1 MRASSVLPVATLL
14 LVPALA
20 SCGEGDGAASAPG
33 GVAQQYSTLE
43 AEVAE
48 RGGST
53 TSGEWKIS
61 YIVEAAEP
69 WYQNHAG
76 HQEFR
81 APMGTET
88 HHIEVIPMEKTS
100 GRIVPDVPITL
111 EVLDDTGHV
120 VDSKK
125 LNFYY
130 SAFYHYANNFSVPES
145 GTYSLR
151 AKLDPPT
158 FLRHGEQ
165 NEPPALSTGATATF
179 DDVDLTGN

>member
-1 MRASSVLPVATLL
+1 MRATALPVATLL
-14 LVPALA
+14 LIPVLA
-20 SCGEGDGAASAPG
+20 SCGQQEHAAVSPA
-33 GVAQQYSTLE
+33 GVSRQYSTLE

-53 TSGEWKIS
+53 TTGEWKIS

-76 HQEFR
+76 HQTFR
-81 APMGTET
+81 APTGTET
-88 HHIEVIPMEKTS
+88 HHIEIIPTEVRT
-100 GRIVPDVPITL
+100 GRIVPEVPITL
-111 EVLDDTGHV
+111 EVLDATGHV

-130 SAFYHYANNFSVPES
+130 SAFFHYANNFSVPRS

-151 AKLDPPT
+151 ATLEAPT
-158 FLRHGEQ
+158 FLRHGE
-165 NEPPALSTGATATF
+165 EGEAPALSRGATATF
-179 DDVDLTGN
+179 DGVDLTTD